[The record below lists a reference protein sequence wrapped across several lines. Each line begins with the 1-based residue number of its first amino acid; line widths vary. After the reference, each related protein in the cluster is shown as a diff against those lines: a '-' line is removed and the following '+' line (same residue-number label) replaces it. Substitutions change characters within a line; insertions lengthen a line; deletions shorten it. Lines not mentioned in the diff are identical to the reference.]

1 MTSQL
6 QYTYINPPT
15 FTGQSVNISIAQTVK
30 MSKLITLYLT
40 TITAVVHGRDCSSIF
55 ELTDDNP
62 YDDLTCTTCKALN
75 QFTSVSA
82 DLTNKSHTIMDE
94 NFTVD
99 SRVRIHI
106 CCMNRVYRNLYR
118 I

>member
-6 QYTYINPPT
+6 QYTYINPPA

-30 MSKLITLYLT
+30 MNKLITLYLT
-40 TITAVVHGRDCSSIF
+40 TITAIVYGRDCKSIL

-62 YDDLTCTTCKALN
+62 YDTLTCTTCTALSN
-75 QFTSVSA
+75 FTSVSA
-82 DLTNKSHTIMDE
+82 DLTNELSTIVDE

-99 SRVRIHI
+99 STVRTHT
-106 CCMNRVYRNLYR
+106 CYMNRVY
-118 I
+118 

>member
-1 MTSQL
+1 
-6 QYTYINPPT
+6 
-15 FTGQSVNISIAQTVK
+15 

-40 TITAVVHGRDCSSIF
+40 TITAVVHGRDCSSMF

-82 DLTNKSHTIMDE
+82 DLTNKSHTIVDE